1 MASLTRDEYKRSI
14 EETREHYI
22 VNRNPALDP
31 LDSMV
36 LKKIIVEFGRA
47 PDESVKIRRLFYP
60 KADYKKQDI
69 FHLYKILKDCPH
81 CYVGGRSSG
90 IDTRSQNTFKE
101 ISSPKGDRSEPS
113 MVSSITSVF
122 DPVTKSPKMSNVY
135 GSELIANALE
145 IPIDMVMGALGGKI
159 AKFLLGAAMSMG
171 AKSRKATGRMADD
184 LHEIGSHMLF
194 RFLDPTPGQ
203 IAELKADFA
212 KIRDAL
218 SFGNPVG
225 ALKAL
230 FRPTAVSFM
239 AAKPGLRE
247 AVAGL
252 SPTPMPAGLAQITGQ
267 MPLPVPVDF
276 PKQLGGLGANVR
288 TVLY

>member
-1 MASLTRDEYKRSI
+1 MPTLTQKEYEQSIAETRD
-14 EETREHYI
+14 HYV
-22 VNRNPALDP
+22 VNRNITLVP

-60 KADYKKQDI
+60 KAEYKKQDV
-69 FHLYKILKDCPH
+69 FRLYKILRDCPH
-81 CYVGGRSSG
+81 CYIGGRSSG
-90 IDTRSQNTFKE
+90 IGTPPQNTFKE

-122 DPVTKSPKMSNVY
+122 DPVTKSSKMSTVY
-135 GSELIANALE
+135 GSELLASILE
-145 IPIDMVMGALGGKI
+145 VPIDMVMGALGGKI
-159 AKFLLGAAMSMG
+159 AKFLVGLGFSLGAKKVA
-171 AKSRKATGRMADD
+171 GRMKDD
-184 LHEIGSHMLF
+184 MHEIGSHMLF
-194 RFLDPTPGQ
+194 RFVDPTPSQ
-203 IAELKADFA
+203 IAELKSDFA
-212 KIRDAL
+212 KVRDAL
-218 SFGNPVG
+218 SFGNPMG

-230 FRPTAVSFM
+230 FRPTALSFA

-247 AVAGL
+247 AAATL
-252 SPTPMPAGLAQITGQ
+252 SPTPMPAGLAKVTGQ

-276 PKQLGGLGANVR
+276 PKELGGLGANVR